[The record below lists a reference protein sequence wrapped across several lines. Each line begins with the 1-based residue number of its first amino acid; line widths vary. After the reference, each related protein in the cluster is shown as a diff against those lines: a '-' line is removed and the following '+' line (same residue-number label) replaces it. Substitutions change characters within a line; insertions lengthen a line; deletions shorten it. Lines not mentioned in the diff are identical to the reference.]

1 MAIGIFGLPQ
11 SGKTTIFNAVTKG
24 HAETASFKS
33 SGARPN
39 VGVAKVPDF
48 RLEDLASISNPKKI
62 IYAEVEYIDIP
73 TSPDGLGKTKGIG
86 GEYLNVLQR
95 CEALLLVS
103 RAFENPSVPNFE
115 DSIDPYRD
123 ASTLQLELMFSDLA
137 IAPEERL
144 NVT

>member
-62 IYAEVEYIDIP
+62 IYAEISSLCKKFTKIIEVSPKFKIINIP
-73 TSPDGLGKTKGIG
+73 
-86 GEYLNVLQR
+86 N
-95 CEALLLVS
+95 
-103 RAFENPSVPNFE
+103 
-115 DSIDPYRD
+115 
-123 ASTLQLELMFSDLA
+123 TLFW
-137 IAPEERL
+137 RL
-144 NVT
+144 FLIHS